1 MKARTLLNEFK
12 KHDIGPYIEV
22 PCSILA
28 PVISELL
35 KDGSCEVI
43 NPVNEAIAMGLAA
56 GSYMATRKVPVL
68 MTQNSGLCNTL
79 NAFTSLNA
87 MYRIPALYLISWRGE
102 PGKNDAPEHYIMGR
116 KTKKILEVLDI
127 PYVVLS
133 EKGYEKQI
141 QKMMD
146 TMRRTAKPAAIILR
160 RGLLDK
166 EEAPKV
172 KSSGSI
178 SKSKAIDVIMDAAR
192 GKVHFVTTNGFISR
206 EAFHSLNK
214 KNIEKDNTP
223 FYMLG
228 SMGHALPIALG
239 MSGRVNDGKK
249 LMVLDGDGGCL
260 MQMGAMVSVGK
271 NKPVDLVHVVLDNGM
286 YASTGGQPTVS
297 GDIDLCKVAEGCG
310 YKSTYRITGVTELK
324 KKFPQILRKTGPTLV
339 HILISNSE
347 KKDRSRISEKYSCR
361 QVKERFMER
370 VCPGKRR
377 EK

>member
-1 MKARTLLNEFK
+1 MKARTLLDEFK
-12 KHDIGPYIEV
+12 KHDVGPYIEV

-35 KDGSCEVI
+35 KDGTCEVI

-102 PGKNDAPEHYIMGR
+102 PGKKDAPEHYIMGR
-116 KTKKILEVLDI
+116 KTKKMLDVLDI

-133 EKGYEKQI
+133 EKGYRKEI
-141 QKMMD
+141 QKMID
-146 TMRRTAKPAAIILR
+146 TIKKTAKPAAIILR

-166 EEAPKV
+166 EKAPNV

-178 SKSKAIDVIMDAAR
+178 EKSKAVDVIMDAAC
-192 GKVHFVTTNGFISR
+192 GKAHFVTTNGFISR
-206 EAFHSLNK
+206 EAFYSLNK
-214 KNIEKDNTP
+214 KNIEKDSSP

-249 LMVLDGDGGCL
+249 MMVLDGDGGCL

-271 NKPVDLVHVVLDNGM
+271 NKPEDLVHVVLDNGM
-286 YASTGGQPTVS
+286 YASTGGQPTIS
-297 GDIDLCKVAEGCG
+297 GDIDFCKIAKGCG
-310 YKSTYRITGVTELK
+310 YKNTYRITGVMELK
-324 KKFPQILRKTGPTLV
+324 RRFPEVLKKTGPTLV
-339 HILISNSE
+339 HILISSSE
-347 KKDRSRISEKYSCR
+347 KKDRPRISEKYSCR

-370 VCPGKRR
+370 VRSDKRR